1 MNDYYALPDY
11 VEDWID
17 ETFRHLPR
25 GWDIVAYPNRGC
37 LQIVDKLKRVRN
49 TYGYH
54 AIHEGMAVPK
64 EWTDE

>member
-37 LQIVDKLKRVRN
+37 LQ
-49 TYGYH
+49 YGYH